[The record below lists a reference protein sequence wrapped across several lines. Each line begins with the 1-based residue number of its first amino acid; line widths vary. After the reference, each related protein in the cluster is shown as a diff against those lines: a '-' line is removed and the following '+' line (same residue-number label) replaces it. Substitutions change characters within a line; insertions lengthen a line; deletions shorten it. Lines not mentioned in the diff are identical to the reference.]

1 MGTLTRAAVGTSWKL
16 RRAWRSPHSAETAVR
31 LSRSVMA
38 AGTCCPPRG
47 PAPGDLV
54 GDAHRHGIETQPT
67 RDGRPVARLAW
78 PSDTE
83 GSAAECD
90 KIPARSADDP
100 GMTLIGPER
109 ESDQRRAGDLPHIAG
124 V

>member
-1 MGTLTRAAVGTSWKL
+1 MGTLTRAAVGHFLEAAPGVAIAT
-16 RRAWRSPHSAETAVR
+16 
-31 LSRSVMA
+31 LSRD
-38 AGTCCPPRG
+38 RG
-47 PAPGDLV
+47 SAVAIGDGSGDLLPASGAAPGDLV

-78 PSDTE
+78 LSDTE